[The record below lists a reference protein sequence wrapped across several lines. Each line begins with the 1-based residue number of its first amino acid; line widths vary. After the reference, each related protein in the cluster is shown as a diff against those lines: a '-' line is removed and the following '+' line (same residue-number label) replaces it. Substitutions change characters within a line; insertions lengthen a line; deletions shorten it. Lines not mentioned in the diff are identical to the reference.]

1 MFTFAFKCLT
11 LCTGENCVSSNMN
24 VDERMQF
31 EATILTKTI
40 PCLSSANNITA
51 SAKRCSKRVREPV
64 PEKRSA
70 EREET
75 ACPNF
80 TGHRVQMKTVEI
92 LQHSTN
98 TQRWGEKLRLRGDW
112 APILKPRLS
121 HKDWGTFI
129 TLSKPLCGQMVHEAT
144 ISREFLST

>member
-64 PEKRSA
+64 PEKPWDALQSGKKLPVLISQDTECKSKKLNYYNTVQIRNVEKKSFVCVVI
-70 EREET
+70 ER
-75 ACPNF
+75 
-80 TGHRVQMKTVEI
+80 G
-92 LQHSTN
+92 S
-98 TQRWGEKLRLRGDW
+98 
-112 APILKPRLS
+112 
-121 HKDWGTFI
+121 
-129 TLSKPLCGQMVHEAT
+129 
-144 ISREFLST
+144 